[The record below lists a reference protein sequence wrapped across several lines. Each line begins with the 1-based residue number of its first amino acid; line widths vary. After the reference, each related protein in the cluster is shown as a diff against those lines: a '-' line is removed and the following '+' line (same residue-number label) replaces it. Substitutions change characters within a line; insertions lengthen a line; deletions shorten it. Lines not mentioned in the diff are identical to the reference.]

1 MMFTEQCVSQCG
13 TVFRVTNAEPDSPAA
28 PGGDAGTSPG
38 AGMSTAGKPNLRDR
52 QRALTRRALL
62 EGAKA
67 AFEERGYGA
76 VTIEDIT
83 TRAGASRGTFYLH
96 FTKAEVLRELL
107 QGAFDP
113 AHTEVASLTKADLG
127 SVAAVRHWLE
137 SYVAVWQTSRLLGRA
152 WMEGDATDPDLGTM
166 TDRRIA
172 RTVAALAERIM
183 AQTPAVPLAEA
194 RARAALMDLQLNY
207 FCYHVV
213 GRGLDVEIP
222 AGLDAMASQWW
233 HGLTDPPVAAPG
245 AP

>member
-1 MMFTEQCVSQCG
+1 MMFTEQCVSQCA
-13 TVFRVTNAEPDSPAA
+13 TVFRVTNAGADARL
-28 PGGDAGTSPG
+28 DAGSGALDALPG
-38 AGMSTAGKPNLRDR
+38 VKPNLRDR
-52 QRALTRRALL
+52 QRALTRQALL
-62 EGAKA
+62 EGARA

-107 QGAFDP
+107 RGAFDP
-113 AHTEVASLTKADLG
+113 AHTEVAGLARVDLG

-137 SYVAVWQTSRLLGRA
+137 SYVLVWQAYRLLGRA
-152 WMEGDATDPDLGTM
+152 WMEGDATDPDLGAM

-172 RTVAALAERIM
+172 RTVDALAGRI
-183 AQTPAVPLAEA
+183 LAESPTVPRAQA
-194 RARAALMDLQLNY
+194 RARAALMDLQLQY

-213 GRGLDVEIP
+213 GRGLEIDIG

-233 HGLTDPPVAAPG
+233 HGLTDPPVRDSF
-245 AP
+245 

>member
-1 MMFTEQCVSQCG
+1 MMFTEQRVSQCA
-13 TVFRVTNAEPDSPAA
+13 TVVRVTNT
-28 PGGDAGTSPG
+28 DAGERVDAQPTPHAGPG
-38 AGMSTAGKPNLRDR
+38 TLDAGNKPNLRDR
-52 QRALTRRALL
+52 QRALTRQALL
-62 EGAKA
+62 EGARA

-113 AHTEVASLTKADLG
+113 AHTDVASLTNADLG

-137 SYVAVWQTSRLLGRA
+137 SYVVVWQTSRLLGRA
-152 WMEGDATDPDLGTM
+152 WMEGDATDPDLGAM

-183 AQTPAVPLAEA
+183 ARSPAVSPAEA

-213 GRGLDVEIP
+213 GRGLDIEIP
-222 AGLDAMASQWW
+222 AGLDAMAGQWW
-233 HGLTDPPVAAPG
+233 HGLTAPPAVESEAS
-245 AP
+245 

>member
-1 MMFTEQCVSQCG
+1 MMFTEQCVSQCA
-13 TVFRVTNAEPDSPAA
+13 TVFRVTNAEPDERLDAA
-28 PGGDAGTSPG
+28 
-38 AGMSTAGKPNLRDR
+38 STAPDALPGTPQGAKPNLRDR
-52 QRALTRRALL
+52 QRALTRQALL
-62 EGAKA
+62 DGARA

-96 FTKAEVLRELL
+96 FTKAEVLQELL

-113 AHTEVASLTKADLG
+113 TRTEVASLAKADLG

-137 SYVAVWQTSRLLGRA
+137 SYVVVWQTYRLLARA
-152 WMEGDATDPDLGTM
+152 WMEGDATDPDLGAM

-172 RTVAALAERIM
+172 RTVAALAERIL
-183 AQTPAVPLAEA
+183 AESPAVPLAQA
-194 RARAALMDLQLNY
+194 RARAALMDLQLQY

-213 GRGLDVEIP
+213 GRGLDIDIP

-233 HGLTDPPVAAPG
+233 HGLTDPPVGESG
-245 AP
+245 AF